1 MRRTGAVAAAT
12 IAALVGA
19 ALALAG
25 CATSSSSTSQFHPG
39 GATPQTSA
47 PPSPAPASLQPWPGK
62 ATWKWDPLPAD
73 PQQRELVQLDRA
85 YFLAWDYAIYTR
97 GASHQWESYLTPEL
111 LSGNSRVGI
120 KHELKQ
126 IIAFH
131 HGFEGREV
139 ISRTTVRT
147 SPSLPGQMVVDF
159 CINDT
164 HFRVFDT
171 STGKV
176 IPRDPAVDGDVH
188 EEEQD
193 VFSQVGGVWKIA
205 TIDIFTSTVGSP
217 LINPPECS

>member
-1 MRRTGAVAAAT
+1 M
-12 IAALVGA
+12 AALVSA
-19 ALALAG
+19 ALAVAG
-25 CATSSSSTSQFHPG
+25 CASSSSTSQFRPG

-47 PPSPAPASLQPWPGK
+47 PSSPASASQQPWPGK
-62 ATWKWDPLPAD
+62 ATWTWDPLPAD

-85 YFLAWDYAIYTR
+85 YFLAWDYAIYTQ

-111 LSGNSRVGI
+111 LSGNSRAGI

-139 ISRTTVRT
+139 ISRTAVRT

-159 CINDT
+159 CINDA
-164 HFRVFDT
+164 HFRVFDAR
-171 STGKV
+171 TGKV
-176 IPRDPAVDGDVH
+176 IPRDPAVDGDIH

-193 VFSQVGGVWKIA
+193 AFSRVGGEWKIA
-205 TIDIFTSTVGSP
+205 TIDVFTSTAGSP

>member
-1 MRRTGAVAAAT
+1 MVALACAVLAVA
-12 IAALVGA
+12 
-19 ALALAG
+19 G
-25 CATSSSSTSQFHPG
+25 CTSSSSTSQFHPNG
-39 GATPQTSA
+39 GPQTSA
-47 PPSPAPASLQPWPGK
+47 AASPAPASLQPWPGR
-62 ATWKWDPLPAD
+62 ANWTWDPLPAD
-73 PQQRELVQLDRA
+73 PLKRELVQLDRA
-85 YFLAWDYAIYTR
+85 YFLAWDYAIYTQ

-111 LSGNSRVGI
+111 LSGDSRVGI

-171 STGKV
+171 RTGKV
-176 IPRDPAVDGDVH
+176 IPRDPAVDGDIH

-193 VFSQVGGVWKIA
+193 VFSQVGGAWKIA
-205 TIDIFTSTVGSP
+205 TIDIFTRTVGSP

>member
-1 MRRTGAVAAAT
+1 MRRCGAVAPAA
-12 IAALVGA
+12 IAALASA
-19 ALALAG
+19 ALAVAG
-25 CATSSSSTSQFHPG
+25 CAASSSTSRFRPG
-39 GATPQTSA
+39 GATPQTSSL
-47 PPSPAPASLQPWPGK
+47 PSPAPASLQPWPGK

-73 PQQRELVQLDRA
+73 PLKRELVQLDRA
-85 YFLAWDYAIYTR
+85 YFIAWDYAIYTR
-97 GASHQWESYLTPEL
+97 GASRQWESYLTPVL
-111 LSGNSRVGI
+111 LSGNSRAGI

-159 CINDT
+159 CINDA

-171 STGKV
+171 RTGKV
-176 IPRDPAVDGDVH
+176 IPRDPAVDGDIH

-193 VFSQVGGVWKIA
+193 AFSRVGGVWKIA
-205 TIDIFTSTVGSP
+205 TIDVFTGTAGSP
-217 LINPPECS
+217 LISPPECS

>member
-1 MRRTGAVAAAT
+1 M
-12 IAALVGA
+12 AALAGA
-19 ALALAG
+19 ALAVAG
-25 CATSSSSTSQFHPG
+25 CASSSSTSQFHPG
-39 GATPQTSA
+39 GPTAQTST
-47 PPSPAPASLQPWPGK
+47 PGPAPASGQPWPGK
-62 ATWKWDPLPAD
+62 ASWKWDPLPAD
-73 PQQRELVQLDRA
+73 PLQRELVQLDRA
-85 YFLAWDYAIYTR
+85 YFLAWDYAIYTQ
-97 GASHQWESYLTPEL
+97 GVSHQWESYLTPEL
-111 LSGNSRVGI
+111 LSGDSRVGI

-159 CINDT
+159 CINDA
-164 HFRVFDT
+164 HFRVIDT
-171 STGKV
+171 RTGKV
-176 IPRDPAVDGDVH
+176 IPRDPAVDGDIR

-205 TIDIFTSTVGSP
+205 TIDVFTSTAGSP

>member
-19 ALALAG
+19 ALAVAG
-25 CATSSSSTSQFHPG
+25 CATSSSSTSQFHPS
-39 GATPQTSA
+39 GAPQTSA
-47 PPSPAPASLQPWPGK
+47 AASPALASLQPWPGR
-62 ATWKWDPLPAD
+62 ASWTWDPLPAD
-73 PQQRELVQLDRA
+73 PLKRELVQLDRA
-85 YFLAWDYAIYTR
+85 YFLAWDYAIYTQ
-97 GASHQWESYLTPEL
+97 GASHQWESYLTTEL
-111 LSGNSRVGI
+111 LSGDSRAGI

-126 IIAFH
+126 IIAYH

-164 HFRVFDT
+164 HFRVVDT
-171 STGKV
+171 RTGKV
-176 IPRDPAVDGDVH
+176 IPRDPPVDGDIH

-193 VFSQVGGVWKIA
+193 VFSQVGGAWKIA
-205 TIDIFTSTVGSP
+205 TIDVFTRTVGSP